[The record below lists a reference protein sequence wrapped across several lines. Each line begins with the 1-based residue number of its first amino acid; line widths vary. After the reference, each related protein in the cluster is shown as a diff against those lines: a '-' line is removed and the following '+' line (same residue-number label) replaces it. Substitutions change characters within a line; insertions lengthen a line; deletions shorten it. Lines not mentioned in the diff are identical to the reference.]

1 MSTLSFTHPTSWR
14 CAACNQDL
22 QPQKVAV
29 SYLHSVFHVE
39 LMACSQ
45 CGFVLVPEDLA
56 LGKMLEVEQ
65 LLEDK

>member
-1 MSTLSFTHPTSWR
+1 MTSLTFTEPTKWR
-14 CAACNQDL
+14 CAACNEEL

-39 LMACSQ
+39 LMACKK

-56 LGKMLEVEQ
+56 MGRMLEVEQ